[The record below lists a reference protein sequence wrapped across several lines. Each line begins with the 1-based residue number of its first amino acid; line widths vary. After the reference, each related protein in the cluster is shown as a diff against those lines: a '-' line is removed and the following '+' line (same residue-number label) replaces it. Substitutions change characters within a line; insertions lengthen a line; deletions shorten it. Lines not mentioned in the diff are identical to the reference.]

1 MTLDEELRQLMQELT
16 DEEAAELLSAVSA
29 PIDPDAEARIR
40 RSVLGKRMSVSGQP
54 VIRRRFRLLA
64 TAAAVVCPVILSVAA
79 VYILSRRQ
87 QIPPVL
93 PDDPA
98 LTAETQAVQTD
109 VTRSESLSPDGTDA
123 VSVVTAQTTV
133 TVSVSTESVM
143 TVTGDGTGGAADTD
157 LPASS
162 QTGSQSD
169 MKNAFQTT
177 ASTRQTTTTTNIP
190 VISSE
195 PPASTAKTS
204 ASSVSSVTTTAS
216 QPVRSSLTTST
227 APAGPEPDGGS
238 GGEKGGEGITNGGG
252 GEEGGGE
259 EGGEDVGGGGIV
271 IPTPGGLEDETTT
284 TTTTTTTTPWSR

>member
-1 MTLDEELRQLMQELT
+1 MTLDDELRQLMQELT

-79 VYILSRRQ
+79 VYLLSRRQ

-93 PDDPA
+93 PNDPA
-98 LTAETQAVQTD
+98 LTAETPAVQTD
-109 VTRSESLSPDGTDA
+109 VTRSESLSPDGTDV

-133 TVSVSTESVM
+133 TVSVSTESVIV
-143 TVTGDGTGGAADTD
+143 VTKDRDGTAGTDLADTD

-162 QTGSQSD
+162 QTDAKHG
-169 MKNAFQTT
+169 FQRT
-177 ASTRQTTTTTNIP
+177 AGTRQTTTTADIP

-195 PPASTAKTS
+195 PPASTTKTT

-216 QPVRSSLTTST
+216 APVRSSLTTST
-227 APAGPEPDGGS
+227 APAGPERD
-238 GGEKGGEGITNGGG
+238 GGEKGGEGITNGG
-252 GEEGGGE
+252 EDEGS
-259 EGGEDVGGGGIV
+259 EDVGSGGIV
-271 IPTPGGLEDETTT
+271 IPTPGGVEDETTT
-284 TTTTTTTTPWSR
+284 TTTTTTTAFYPRRW